1 MRQRGRKS
9 VSATTAPLT
18 VINERRL
25 PPPADLTGAERSAW
39 LAITSCRPGSW
50 FDSASVPLLIAL
62 IRHEQ
67 SADVLATEIAHFDP
81 QWLRDED
88 GLERYRS
95 LLAMRER
102 ETRAMAALSRSLRLT
117 PQSIHAVTAGRAVDQ
132 HRAAPASRPWD
143 FSEGGFPPIDHG
155 R

>member
-9 VSATTAPLT
+9 ASATTTPLT
-18 VINERRL
+18 VISERRL
-25 PPPADLTGAERSAW
+25 APPADLTDLERSAW

-50 FDSASVPLLIAL
+50 FDAASVPLLTAL
-62 IRHEQ
+62 IRHQQ

-81 QWLRDED
+81 KWLRDED
-88 GLERYRS
+88 GLERYRC

-117 PQSIHAVTAGRAVDQ
+117 PQSIHAVTAGRAFDQ
-132 HRAAPASRPWD
+132 HRAATASRPWD
-143 FSEGGFPPIDHG
+143 C
-155 R
+155 